1 MKNMKKLLKVIY
13 YCSHKTM
20 VEKFYTKT
28 GMYIDWQQIESLP
41 EIDTL
46 IDIGVGSKGTENL
59 YRVFKNANLILVDPI
74 DEAKEYAE
82 KLSKHRKVVF
92 IQSALGKEDGVEK
105 NMKLQKERGYTSFLE
120 ISPINMESDYTEIKN
135 FKISKLDTLLKDKNK
150 LGRIGIKIDV
160 EGYEL
165 DVVLGAI
172 ETLKFTKFIIAEVRH
187 NHESLI
193 GVYKLHEFMNIMNKN
208 NFTLSKIL
216 TAKPFIADLCFQSN
230 DDLQL

>member
-1 MKNMKKLLKVIY
+1 MI
-13 YCSHKTM
+13 
-20 VEKFYTKT
+20 EKFFKKT

-46 IDIGVGSKGTENL
+46 IDIGVGTKGTENL
-59 YRVFKNANLILVDPI
+59 YRVFKDANLILIDPI
-74 DEAKEYAE
+74 DEAKEYAN
-82 KLSKHRKVVF
+82 KLSKERKVVF
-92 IQSALGKEDGVEK
+92 IPSALGKDDDIEK
-105 NMKLQKERGYTSFLE
+105 NLKLQKIRNFSSFLE
-120 ISPINMESDYTEIKN
+120 ISPINMEDNYTEIK
-135 FKISKLDTLLKDKNK
+135 KLKVSKLDTLLKDKNK
-150 LGRIGIKIDV
+150 LGKIGIKIDV

-172 ETLKFTKFIIAEVRH
+172 ETLKFTKFLIIEVRH

-193 GVYKLHEFMNIMNKN
+193 GSYKLHEFMNVMNKY

-230 DDLQL
+230 EDLQL

>member
-1 MKNMKKLLKVIY
+1 
-13 YCSHKTM
+13 M

-46 IDIGVGSKGTENL
+46 IDIGVGPKGTENL
-59 YRVFKNANLILVDPI
+59 YRVFKNANLILIDPI
-74 DEAKEYAE
+74 DEAKEYAN
-82 KLSKHRKVVF
+82 KLSKDRKVVF
-92 IQSALGKEDGVEK
+92 IQSALGKDDDIEK
-105 NMKLQKERGYTSFLE
+105 NMKLQKKRALTSFLK
-120 ISPINMESDYTEIKN
+120 ISPINMEDDYTEVKKV
-135 FKISKLDTLLKDKNK
+135 KISKLDTLLKHKNK

-165 DVVLGAI
+165 DVVLGAT
-172 ETLKFTKFIIAEVRH
+172 ETLKFTKFVIAEVRH

-193 GVYKLHEFMNIMNKN
+193 GVYKLHEFMNVMNKN

-230 DDLQL
+230 DEL

>member
-1 MKNMKKLLKVIY
+1 
-13 YCSHKTM
+13 M

-28 GMYIDWQQIESLP
+28 GMYVDWQQIESLP

-46 IDIGVGSKGTENL
+46 IDIGVGPKGTEDL
-59 YRVFKNANLILVDPI
+59 YRVFKNANLILIDPI
-74 DEAKEYAE
+74 DEAKEYAN
-82 KLSKHRKVVF
+82 KLSKDRKVVF
-92 IQSALGKEDGVEK
+92 IQSALGKDDDIEK
-105 NMKLQKERGYTSFLE
+105 NMKLQKERGFTSFLE
-120 ISPINMESDYTEIKN
+120 ISPINMEDDYTEIKKL
-135 FKISKLDTLLKDKNK
+135 KISKLDTLLKDKNK

-172 ETLKFTKFIIAEVRH
+172 ETLKFTKFVIAEVRH

-193 GVYKLHEFMNIMNKN
+193 GVYKIHEFMNVMNKN

>member
-1 MKNMKKLLKVIY
+1 
-13 YCSHKTM
+13 M

-28 GMYIDWQQIESLP
+28 GMFIDWQQLESLP

-46 IDIGVGSKGTENL
+46 IDIGVGPDGTEDL
-59 YRVFKNANLILVDPI
+59 YRVFKNAKLILIDPI
-74 DEAKEYAE
+74 DEAKEYAN
-82 KLSKHRKVVF
+82 KLSKDRKVVF
-92 IQSALGKEDGVEK
+92 IQSALGKDDDIEK

-120 ISPINMESDYTEIKN
+120 ISPINMEDDYTEIKKL
-135 FKISKLDTLLKDKNK
+135 KISKLDTLLNDKNK

-165 DVVLGAI
+165 DVLLGAK
-172 ETLKFTKFIIAEVRH
+172 ETLKFTKFVIAEVRH

-193 GVYKLHEFMNIMNKN
+193 GVYKLHEFMNVMSKN
-208 NFTLSKIL
+208 NFTLSKII

-230 DDLQL
+230 DEL

>member
-1 MKNMKKLLKVIY
+1 MI
-13 YCSHKTM
+13 
-20 VEKFYTKT
+20 EKFFKKT

-46 IDIGVGSKGTENL
+46 IDIGVGTKGTENL
-59 YRVFKNANLILVDPI
+59 YRVFKDANLILIDPI
-74 DEAKEYAE
+74 DEAKEYAN
-82 KLSKHRKVVF
+82 KLSKERKVVF
-92 IQSALGKEDGVEK
+92 IPSALGKDDDIEK
-105 NMKLQKERGYTSFLE
+105 NLKLQKIRNFSSFLE
-120 ISPINMESDYTEIKN
+120 ISPINMEDNYTEIK
-135 FKISKLDTLLKDKNK
+135 KLKVSKLDTLLKDKNK
-150 LGRIGIKIDV
+150 LGKIGIKIDV

-172 ETLKFTKFIIAEVRH
+172 ETLKFTKFLIIEVRH

-193 GVYKLHEFMNIMNKN
+193 GSYKLHEFMNVMNKN

-230 DDLQL
+230 EDLQL